1 MYHFVTLDEEQK
13 IQRRE
18 LLDFYG
24 LAAQLS
30 VLVPLVAI
38 AIGNVFQKFLG
49 KSTPDPPS
57 SPRAKAARSLN
68 FSNVKSRWQQVGD
81 VKEVDKYHAKC
92 FKLEHATHMISTLA

>member
-68 FSNVKSRWQQVGD
+68 FSNVQSRWRQVGR
-81 VKEVDKYHAKC
+81 VKQAEKYCVEC
-92 FKLEHATHMISTLA
+92 FRETHLIWVSTLA